1 MNLEVK
7 GNKVIISLDDIMKKA
22 YATGGVPIL
31 TLESELLIKRVKDGG
46 WSGDYLG
53 QAFLSAIR
61 QQPFTLSLGRLIHL
75 DADGFR
81 LFHQILHIRHV
92 NGWHEAV
99 YIHTAISIDHILKQ
113 QER

>member
-1 MNLEVK
+1 MKPLTAANGPRRSLED
-7 GNKVIISLDDIMKKA
+7 IIAETEKQR
-22 YATGGVPIL
+22 GVPIL
-31 TLESELLIKRVKDGG
+31 ALESELLIQRVKDGG
-46 WSGDYLG
+46 WSGDYLA

-61 QQPFTLSLGRLIHL
+61 QKPFTFSLGRLIHL

-92 NGWHEAV
+92 KGWKESV
-99 YIHTAISIDHILKQ
+99 YIDVALSIEKILKQ